1 MEGTSVEQIQSMV
14 KDFIMREF
22 LPDEDPDELQ
32 SGTPLISDGIID
44 SIAALKLVAFI
55 EETYGIELEAHE
67 ADVEHLDSLALIAS
81 LVQSK
86 I

>member
-1 MEGTSVEQIQSMV
+1 MEGSSVEEIQSVV

-22 LPDEDPDELQ
+22 LPDEDPNELQ
-32 SGTPLISDGIID
+32 SDTPLISDGIID
-44 SIAALKLVAFI
+44 SIAALKPVGFI

-67 ADVEHLDSLALIAS
+67 ADVDHLDSLALIAA

-86 I
+86 R

>member
-1 MEGTSVEQIQSMV
+1 MEGSSVEEIQSVV

-22 LPDEDPDELQ
+22 LPDEDPNELQ
-32 SGTPLISDGIID
+32 SDTPLISDGIID
-44 SIAALKLVAFI
+44 SIAALKLVGFI

-67 ADVEHLDSLALIAS
+67 VDVDHLDSIALIAA

-86 I
+86 L